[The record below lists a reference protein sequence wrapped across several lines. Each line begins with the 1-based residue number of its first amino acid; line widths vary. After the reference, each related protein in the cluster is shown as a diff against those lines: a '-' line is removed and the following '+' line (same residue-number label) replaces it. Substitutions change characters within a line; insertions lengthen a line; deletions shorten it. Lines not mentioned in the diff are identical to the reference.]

1 MSSSTAGRYNLSKVQ
16 MGFESTPGT
25 PVAATWIWRG
35 VAGHIDSQPV
45 IREVMEQ
52 VGLIGGTDRTVLTA
66 NLAVLELPE
75 TDATYEQLP
84 VLFASGFGGA
94 KTGVADGSGSS
105 GYKYLTTFPT
115 TAGPTMT
122 GKFLT
127 VETGDDVQAEE
138 LEYGHVV
145 SINLKGTGGDVV
157 LVTATL
163 HGRKGTETT
172 FTGALSLSTVEEIV
186 FGKGRLYLDAIGGT
200 IGTTQVSEQLLA
212 FDITFNATWEKKY
225 TFDGSLDWTFPHY
238 VTHEITG
245 SLTFEHDSTDI
256 VGTVSEKTNWKNQ
269 TARLMRLQILGAALA
284 TAGSGTSFSG
294 FKGLRIDLPIKWTK
308 FEKVGEQNL
317 NSIIVANFK
326 SRYNATAATGG
337 SVLIVNEV
345 AAL

>member
-1 MSSSTAGRYNLSKVQ
+1 MASSTAGRYNLSKVQ

-25 PVAATWIWRG
+25 PVAATFIWRG

-45 IREVMEQ
+45 IREIMEQ
-52 VGLIGGTDRTVLTA
+52 VGVIGGTDRTVLTA

-84 VLFASGFGGA
+84 VLFAAGFGGA

-127 VETGDDVQAEE
+127 VETGDDIQAEE

-145 SINLKGTGGDVV
+145 SINLKGTGGDAV
-157 LVTATL
+157 LMTATL

-172 FTGALSLSTVEEIV
+172 FTGALSLTAVEEIIASK
-186 FGKGRLYLDAIGGT
+186 GKLYLDAIGGT
-200 IGTTQVSEQLLA
+200 VGTTQVSEQLLA
-212 FDITFNATWEKKY
+212 FDITFAATWVKKY
-225 TFDGSLDWTFPHY
+225 TLDGSIDFTFPHFTGY
-238 VTHEITG
+238 EITG

-256 VGTVSEKTNWKNQ
+256 VGTVSERTNWLNQ
-269 TARLMRLQILGAALA
+269 TARLMRLQFLGSALG
-284 TAGSGTSFSG
+284 TAGSGTTFSG
-294 FKGLRIDLPIKWTK
+294 TKGMNIDLPIKWTK
-308 FEKVGEQNL
+308 FAPVGEQDG
-317 NSIIVANFK
+317 NSIVVAEFK

-337 SVLIVNEV
+337 SVLIVNED

>member
-1 MSSSTAGRYNLSKVQ
+1 MASSTAGRYALSKVQ
-16 MGFESTPGT
+16 YGFETTPGT
-25 PVAATWIWRG
+25 AVAATKIWRG
-35 VAGHIDSQPV
+35 MAGHIDSQPV
-45 IREVMEQ
+45 IREIMEQ
-52 VGLIGGTDRTVLTA
+52 VGVIAGTDRSVVTA
-66 NLAVLELPE
+66 NLAVLVLPE

-115 TAGPTMT
+115 TTAPTMT

-145 SINLKGTGGDVV
+145 EINLKGTGGESV

-172 FTGALSLSTVEEIV
+172 FTGSLTLTAVEEILASK
-186 FGKGRLYLDAIGGT
+186 GKLYLDAIGGT

-212 FDITFNATWEKKY
+212 FDITFKATWTKKY
-225 TFDGSLDWTFPHY
+225 TLDGSIDFTFPHFTGY
-238 VTHEITG
+238 EITG

-256 VGTVSEKTNWKNQ
+256 VGTVSEKTNWLAQ
-269 TARLMRLQILGAALA
+269 TARLMRLQWTGAALA
-284 TAGSGTSFSG
+284 TPGTGTTFSG
-294 FKGLRIDLPIKWTK
+294 LKGLRIDLPIKWTK
-308 FEKVGEQNL
+308 FEPVAEQDG

-326 SRYNATAATGG
+326 SRYNLTAQNNG
-337 SVLIVNEV
+337 SLLIVNEV